1 MGAGAGLF
9 AELPQQLVNGLTL
22 GSVYA
27 LIALGY
33 SMVYGT
39 LEMLNFAHGEVF
51 MVGAFIGWGVMA
63 ALLSNG
69 VLIVGPVV
77 ALLLMMLAAMVGTGV
92 LGAGIEWL
100 AYRPLRRAQRLAP
113 LLTALGV
120 SILLQNVFMLL
131 TSGRAQVYD
140 TQALVP
146 AGWTWTA
153 GGITLSFTRALIIGV
168 AILLMFGLE
177 RLIQGTRL
185 GLHMR
190 ATAEDSETAALMGI
204 RPNFVISATF
214 VIGSAL
220 AGAAGVLVGLYYM
233 QIDFLMGF
241 TAGMKAFTAAV
252 LGGIGNVRGAMLGG
266 LLLGLVEALGVA
278 FISPLY
284 KDALSLAVLILVLL
298 VRPTGLLGE
307 RVPDRA

>member
-1 MGAGAGLF
+1 MGTDVF
-9 AELPQQLVNGLTL
+9 AQLPQQLLNGLTL
-22 GSVYA
+22 GGVYA

-39 LEMLNFAHGEVF
+39 LEMLNFAHGDVF
-51 MVGAFIGWGVMA
+51 MVGAFIGWGVMT
-63 ALLSNG
+63 LLYSHG
-69 VLIVGPVV
+69 VLSVGPVV
-77 ALLLMMLAAMVGTGV
+77 ALFLMMLAAMVGTGV

-131 TSGRAQVYD
+131 TSGRAQVYQ
-140 TQALVP
+140 TEALIP
-146 AGWTWTA
+146 TSWTWA
-153 GGITLSFTRALIIGV
+153 VGGITLSFTRLLIIGV
-168 AILLMFGLE
+168 AVGLMIGLE

-190 ATAEDSETAALMGI
+190 ATAEDAETAALMGI
-204 RPNFVISATF
+204 RPNLVISATF

-220 AGAAGVLVGLYYM
+220 AGVGGVLVGLYYM
-233 QIDFLMGF
+233 QIDFMMGF
-241 TAGMKAFTAAV
+241 SAGMKAFTAAV

-266 LLLGLVEALGVA
+266 FLLGLVEALGVA
-278 FISPLY
+278 FISPVY
-284 KDALSLAVLILVLL
+284 KDALTFAVLILVLL
-298 VRPTGLLGE
+298 AKPTGLLGE